1 MHPDVVM
8 IAATDQAVHKALKGA
23 LEKHYPLL
31 EAKQGFE
38 VVRLAKASL
47 PTLIILDIEISG
59 LSGIDCCRRLKT
71 DATTKEVPV
80 ILIHSRANADEV
92 IFGLQAGADDY
103 LQKPINAADVL
114 ARVDSHLN
122 YNRFLEGLEYADL
135 KLLLEL
141 SNSLNSLRNPNKI
154 LQKVVKKV
162 ADIIGVDRCSI
173 VSMSEKD
180 KLTIK
185 ASNDLNTQQEIV
197 VDLDGYPE
205 IRRAFETRKA
215 VMVNDASSDP
225 LMEPVRSQL
234 NKRGLKSIF
243 VVPIIQKESVIG
255 SLFLGTAAKLPE
267 SISARA
273 YKLCHLVANI
283 SANAL
288 ENAILFES
296 MATAKEIFEE
306 FVTRD
311 GLTRLYTHRHFYCQ
325 LEKEFSRTARY
336 KTPLS
341 VIVFNID
348 DFRKVNDRYGHLI
361 GDEVLKLI
369 GRMVKTVVR
378 DVDVAARFAGDEFA
392 VLLPNTEQEGALN
405 LARRLV
411 CLVREQEFEILKN
424 EPISIS
430 AGVATYTGENLEGY
444 DQLVQSA
451 ATAMKKAKSG
461 GKMRVFVSGT

>member
-1 MHPDVVM
+1 MHPDVVL
-8 IAATDQAVHKALKGA
+8 IAASDQLVHKALKGA

-31 EAKQGFE
+31 EAKHGFE
-38 VVRLAKASL
+38 AVRLAKAS
-47 PTLIILDIEISG
+47 PPALIILDIEISG
-59 LSGIDCCRRLKT
+59 LSGTDCCRRLKT
-71 DATTKEVPV
+71 DAHTKDVPV
-80 ILIHSRANADEV
+80 VLIHSRANADEV

-122 YNRFLEGLEYADL
+122 CNRFLEGLEYADL

-154 LQKVVKKV
+154 LQQVVKKV

-185 ASNDLNTQQEIV
+185 ASNDLNMQQEIV

-215 VMVNDASSDP
+215 VVVNDATRDP

-267 SISARA
+267 SISDRA

-311 GLTRLYTHRHFYCQ
+311 GLTRLYTHRQFFCQ

-341 VIVFNID
+341 VIIFNID

-361 GDEVLKLI
+361 GDEVLKQV
-369 GRMVKTVVR
+369 GRLVKTVVR
-378 DVDVAARFAGDEFA
+378 DVDVAARYAGDEFA
-392 VLLPNTEQEGALN
+392 ILLPNTEPEGALN

-411 CLVREQEFEILKN
+411 HLVRETEFDVLKN
-424 EPISIS
+424 EHISIS
-430 AGVATYTGENLEGY
+430 AGVASYAGEDLETYDL
-444 DQLVQSA
+444 LVQA
-451 ATAMKKAKSG
+451 AESAMKKAKAG
-461 GKMRVFVSGT
+461 GKMRVFVSGA